1 MRDILSAGQAFGMG
15 LSYGT
20 IGGVVAVVAGPYNVD
35 AKQAYA
41 AGSTVSHVHIAG
53 AEQAQVGPPS

>member
-20 IGGVVAVVAGPYNVD
+20 IGGVVVAGPYNVD